1 MEKSPMNTDSI
12 LNVPLGHGMY
22 MERTITSDGDVEI
35 KITGA
40 DDQEVYSE
48 EILRVVE
55 GDDGHD
61 DVALNTDDHLV

>member
-1 MEKSPMNTDSI
+1 MNTDSI

-22 MERTITSDGDVEI
+22 MERTITADGDVEI

-55 GDDGHD
+55 GDDQDNDAVFD
-61 DVALNTDDHLV
+61 DTTTEL